1 MPPERLADYLRGL
14 DELMGRHGLSGAS
27 YGHFGEGCMHM
38 RIDFD
43 LLSRSGL
50 AAYRTF
56 VEQATDL
63 VVSLGGS
70 VSGEH
75 GDGRAR
81 SELLGRMYG
90 ADGLRLFAEM
100 KDIWDPGRVMNPGII
115 VDPPPFDAAIRH
127 DGRCQGSQAADAV
140 RLSRRQ

>member
-1 MPPERLADYLRGL
+1 
-14 DELMGRHGLSGAS
+14 
-27 YGHFGEGCMHM
+27 MHM

-43 LLSRSGL
+43 LLSRAGL
-50 AAYRTF
+50 AVYRTF
-56 VEQATDL
+56 VEEATDL

-90 ADGLRLFAEM
+90 ADGLRLLTEM
-100 KDIWDPGRVMNPGII
+100 KDIWDPGRVMNPGVI
-115 VDPPPFDAAIRH
+115 VDPPALDSTSAIW
-127 DGRCQGSQAADAV
+127 V
-140 RLSRRQ
+140 RPRTANR

>member
-1 MPPERLADYLRGL
+1 MSVARYGLA
-14 DELMGRHGLSGAS
+14 GAS

-43 LLSRSGL
+43 LLSEDGIR
-50 AAYRTF
+50 AYRAF
-56 VEQATDL
+56 VEEATDL

-81 SELLGRMYG
+81 SEMLGRMYG
-90 ADGLRLFAEM
+90 DDGLALMAGM
-100 KDIWDPGRVMNPGII
+100 KDIWDPRRVLNPGVV
-115 VDPPPFDAAIRH
+115 VDPPPLAANCTVGLINITH
-127 DGRCQGSQAADAV
+127 PK
-140 RLSRRQ
+140 

>member
-1 MPPERLADYLRGL
+1 
-14 DELMGRHGLSGAS
+14 
-27 YGHFGEGCMHM
+27 MHM

-43 LLSRSGL
+43 LLSRRGI

-90 ADGLRLFAEM
+90 ADGLRLLAEM
-100 KDIWDPGRVMNPGII
+100 KEIWDPGRVMNPGMI
-115 VDPPPFDAAIRH
+115 VDPPA
-127 DGRCQGSQAADAV
+127 
-140 RLSRRQ
+140 RRRDPA